1 MSKRYSNN
9 RQSAKASNQLK
20 YLWYKLNHFGER
32 PEKLVIDTLI
42 IHSMYAKGFGSR
54 QFDPKL
60 CLRILEREGVSAH
73 YTISR
78 SGFVFQSVKEEKRA
92 WHAGVS
98 KLPFKNDERVN
109 VNDFSIG
116 IELIASSK
124 SGFSSRQYLSLAA
137 LSKEIFSR
145 HKIKIILGHEH
156 VSPGRKKDP
165 GSSFDWKHYLTLIE
179 WKGRSCLELS
189 D

>member
-9 RQSAKASNQLK
+9 KQSAKASKQLK
-20 YLWYKLNHFGER
+20 YLQYKLNHFGER
-32 PEKLVIDTLI
+32 PDKVKIDTLI
-42 IHSMYAKGFGSR
+42 IHSMYAKGFGAR

-73 YTISR
+73 YSISR
-78 SGFVFQSVKEEKRA
+78 SGRVFQSVAEDKRA

-98 KLPFKNDERVN
+98 KLPFRDDERVN
-109 VNDFSIG
+109 INDFSIG
-116 IELIASSK
+116 IELIASTK

-137 LSKEIFSR
+137 LSKEICSR
-145 HKIKIILGHEH
+145 HKIKIILGHQH
-156 VSPGRKKDP
+156 ISPGRKSDP
-165 GSSFDWKHYLTLIE
+165 GNNFDWQHYLTLID
-179 WKGRSCLELS
+179 WQGRCCLELT